1 MFGLGKDK
9 DIFTKNITRKYKN
22 ARITIIDANYKKDS
36 DNNEVMLDNEN
47 VDKLLGDIN
56 RAIENNESKYNPSG
70 KRILIANNEKAMDEF
85 IKSESNRELKETPLN
100 DEFINIY
107 NPEYSFDDVFISEKE
122 KKQILNVLN
131 IKKHENKLYS
141 QWGFEGRSRFNRGVV
156 LNFFGV
162 PGTGKSMAAEAVAKY
177 LGKKV
182 YSINYADLESKYV
195 GQTPK
200 NVKKAFEA
208 AKENNAVL
216 VFEEADSFLGKRLT
230 NISQSADYNINITR
244 SVMLLELEKFEGI
257 VIFTTNLLS
266 NYDDAFKRRIL
277 CSVEFKMPDK
287 EGRKEIFKI
296 HIPKNMP
303 LSDEV
308 SVDTLGAEFIDI
320 TGADIK
326 DIVFMA
332 AVNALENEENKQGSE
347 ESDTEKD
354 ETINIKVT
362 MDDFRTA
369 YNDIKQ
375 RY

>member
-1 MFGLGKDK
+1 MFGLGKEK
-9 DIFTKNITRKYKN
+9 GTFTKNITRKYKN
-22 ARITIIDANYKKDS
+22 ARITIIDANYKKD
-36 DNNEVMLDNEN
+36 DDEEVMLDNEN
-47 VDKLLGDIN
+47 IDKLLGDIN
-56 RAIENNESKYNPSG
+56 RAIENNESKYNPTG
-70 KRILIANNEKAMDEF
+70 KRIIIANNEKSMEEF
-85 IKSESNRELKETPLN
+85 IKSQNNTELKETPLN
-100 DEFINIY
+100 DEFIDIY
-107 NPEYSFDDVFISEKE
+107 EPSYSFDDIYLDEKE

-141 QWGFEGRSRFNRGVV
+141 EWGFEGKSKYNRGVI

-200 NVKKAFEA
+200 NVKKAFNA

-230 NISQSADYNINITR
+230 NITQSADYNINITR

-277 CSVEFKMPDK
+277 SNIEFKMPDS
-287 EGRKEIFKI
+287 EGRKEIFKL
-296 HIPKNMP
+296 HIPENMP

-308 SVDTLGAEFIDI
+308 SVDILGEEFTDI

-332 AVNALENEENKQGSE
+332 AVNALENVDND
-347 ESDTEKD
+347 ESTVECED
-354 ETINIKVT
+354 EDSNTLNIKVT
-362 MDDFRTA
+362 MEDFKAA